1 MKRNHHQRIRKTW
14 NGWSVKLPLKFS
26 CWYTLVYVVQGF
38 EMQVEYVKVE
48 VEQIQTTPLC
58 TDTEYK

>member
-1 MKRNHHQRIRKTW
+1 ME
-14 NGWSVKLPLKFS
+14 GEVLLS
-26 CWYTLVYVVQGF
+26 LVIQGF